1 MEKAAGNCLVAS
13 ENISWDAGY
22 KYYRM
27 TYSDAATQKGLGFY
41 WRANDGGK
49 FGFTVKPGIAI
60 LKVSDHI
67 ASAKGFSFDFTN
79 TTGVMGISSK
89 DKNLQEKAIIY
100 NLNGQRVS
108 SPFKGI
114 CIRKGKKYI
123 IK

>member
-1 MEKAAGNCLVAS
+1 
-13 ENISWDAGY
+13 
-22 KYYRM
+22 M
-27 TYSDAATQKGLGFY
+27 TYSDATTKKGLGFY
-41 WRANDGGK
+41 WGSNDGGK

-67 ASAKGFSFDFTN
+67 ASAKGFSFDSTE
-79 TTGVMGISSK
+79 TTGLMGISCK
-89 DKNLQEKAIIY
+89 DKNLQEKGIIY

-114 CIRKGKKYI
+114 CIRNGKKYI